1 MRDKLS
7 LLVGILALLIAVAA
21 MSVFVVDQRQYAIV
35 FQLGE
40 VKDVVKEPG
49 LKFKLPLIQNVR
61 YFDRRILTMDTSSP
75 TNASGFVRAQSEPER
90 FLTSEKQNVIVDYFV
105 KWRIVDPRLYYQAV
119 GEDES
124 RARDRLNQAINAGL
138 REEFGRRTVH
148 DVISGE
154 RDAIMRQMS
163 ERADKDAR
171 SIGVE
176 IVDVRLKRV
185 EYPDEVSANV
195 YSRMQAER
203 QRVANERRARGTA
216 DAEKIRAEADRQRTI
231 IIAEAQ
237 RDAQRIKGEGDAGAA
252 AIYAEAYSADPE
264 FYAFYRSLEAYRA
277 SFASKQDV
285 IVVAPDA
292 DFFKYLKA
300 PRGAR

>member
-7 LLVGILALLIAVAA
+7 LFVGILALVLAFSA
-21 MSVFVVDQRQYAIV
+21 MALFVVDQRQYAVV

-40 VKDVVKEPG
+40 VKEVITEPG

-61 YFDRRILTMDTSSP
+61 FFERRTLTMDT
-75 TNASGFVRAQSEPER
+75 SEPER
-90 FLTSEKQNVIVDYFV
+90 FLTSEKQNVIVDYFI
-105 KWRIVDPRLYYQAV
+105 KWRIVDPKLYYQAV
-119 GEDES
+119 AGDEA
-124 RARDRLNQAINAGL
+124 RAILRLNQAVNAVL

-154 RDAIMRQMS
+154 RNTIMEQMR

-176 IVDVRLKRV
+176 VVDVRLKRV
-185 EYPDEVSANV
+185 EYPSEVSVNV
-195 YSRMQAER
+195 YSRMEAER
-203 QRVANERRARGTA
+203 KRVANERRSRGEA
-216 DAEKIRAEADRQRTI
+216 DGEKIRADADRQRDVI
-231 IIAEAQ
+231 VAEAT
-237 RDAQRIKGEGDAGAA
+237 RDAQIIRGEGDAKAA
-252 AIYAEAYSADPE
+252 AIYAEAYGADPE

-277 SFASKQDV
+277 SFADKND
-285 IVVAPDA
+285 IVVIAPEA

-300 PRGAR
+300 PRGSR